1 MDGIDPFA
9 FMQSAAG
16 RLDRIDDPAELD
28 RLLDDLEYLFEALDP
43 ELQYLAEDLMQ
54 RTRIRL
60 GQLRGR

>member
-1 MDGIDPFA
+1 
-9 FMQSAAG
+9 MQSAAG
-16 RLDRIDDPAELD
+16 RLDRIEDPAELD

-54 RTRIRL
+54 RTRVRL